1 MEQSHRLHCEK
12 GPAEAVLPS
21 PTEEVQPATGAADTV
36 LPSGRMAEPFY
47 SSAIIES
54 VFCTSITV
62 WFSSATKSDHR
73 RLWRVL
79 RTAERIIGTTLPTL
93 ELELYLSKV
102 SKRSGKSLWTPHIQ
116 HTPSL
121 NCYHL
126 VDTTE
131 LRVSERTDTDTVS
144 SLRQSIS

>member
-12 GPAEAVLPS
+12 GPAEAVLPL

-36 LPSGRMAEPFY
+36 LP
-47 SSAIIES
+47 SAIIES

-102 SKRSGKSLWTPHIQ
+102 SKRSGKSPWTPHIQ

-121 NCYHL
+121 KCYHL